1 MATMKPWHTVA
12 LMLVSWIMLIPPL
25 VNAPYKIN
33 MQAPISSWQRYRAF
47 NTSDECDQAVSAAKA
62 KYNPTASAE
71 LGTIKKGSR
80 AFALQMSFAQCVS
93 SDSPD
98 LKAR

>member
-1 MATMKPWHTVA
+1 MATMKSGHTAA
-12 LMLVSWIMLIPPL
+12 LLLVGWIMMIPPL

-33 MQAPISSWQRYRAF
+33 MQAPLSSWQRYKTF
-47 NTSDECDQAVSAAKA
+47 DTSDECDQAVSAAKA
-62 KYNPTASAE
+62 KYNPTATAE

-80 AFALQMSFAQCVS
+80 AFALQMTFAQCVS

-98 LKAR
+98 LKAP